1 MKCRAMYTGI
11 IRGSRV
17 RPGAEFDF
25 DGQTCPSWAIRLDEP
40 KTVTPEPKRV
50 HSKRLEL
57 ENEN

>member
-1 MKCRAMYTGI
+1 MKCRAIYTGI

-40 KTVTPEPKRV
+40 KTVMPEPKRAL
-50 HSKRLEL
+50 SKRLEL
-57 ENEN
+57 ETES